1 MKQLLTLTKGS
12 WNLFQNKGEEKM
24 KGLTNKR
31 VFITGAASGI
41 GRATA
46 ERFYAEGAELV
57 LIDIPTLEQ
66 SELKAIFPTRM
77 TYISGDVTKTEILE
91 TITKETEKGIDVLVN
106 NAGITRDATLLK
118 MTDEQWDQVIAV
130 NLTAIFKLSRLAA
143 TKMKE
148 AQKGGVILNAASVVA
163 HYGNF
168 GQANYSAT
176 KAGVIALTKTL
187 SKELGKDKIRVNAV
201 APGFIAT
208 PMVAKM
214 PEKVLAF
221 MEDKCP
227 LKRLGKPE
235 EIAAA
240 YAFLASDDA
249 KYITGTTLNVDGG
262 TILG

>member
-1 MKQLLTLTKGS
+1 
-12 WNLFQNKGEEKM
+12 M

-46 ERFYAEGAELV
+46 ERFWQEGAELV
-57 LIDIPTLEQ
+57 LIDMPTLEQ
-66 SELKAIFPTRM
+66 AELTSLFPNKM
-77 TYISGDVTKTEILE
+77 TYIQGDVTTLE
-91 TITKETEKGIDVLVN
+91 TQTKIQTEMAKGIDVIVN
-106 NAGITRDATLLK
+106 NAGITRDATLSK
-118 MTDEQWDQVIAV
+118 MTDEQWDSVIAV
-130 NLTAIFKLSRLAA
+130 NLTAIFKLTRLAA
-143 TKMKE
+143 AQMKT
-148 AQKGGVILNAASVVA
+148 AGKGGVILNAASVVA

-176 KAGVIALTKTL
+176 KAGVIAMTKTL
-187 SKELGKDKIRVNAV
+187 SKELGKDQIRVNAV

-214 PEKVLAF
+214 PEKVLAM
-221 MEDKCP
+221 MEEKSP
-227 LKRLGKPE
+227 LRRLGKPE

>member
-1 MKQLLTLTKGS
+1 
-12 WNLFQNKGEEKM
+12 M
-24 KGLTNKR
+24 KGLNSKR

-46 ERFYAEGAELV
+46 ERFYQEGSELV
-57 LIDIPTLEQ
+57 LIDMPTLEQ
-66 SELKAIFPTRM
+66 AELSALFPNKM
-77 TYISGDVTKTEILE
+77 TYIQGDVTSLDTQNKIKAEMD
-91 TITKETEKGIDVLVN
+91 KGIDVIVN
-106 NAGITRDATLLK
+106 NAGITKDATIAK
-118 MTDEQWDQVIAV
+118 MTDEQWDAVIAV
-130 NLTAIFKLSRLAA
+130 NLTAIFKLTRLAA
-143 TKMKE
+143 ASMK
-148 AQKGGVILNAASVVA
+148 AQGRGGVILNAASVVA

-176 KAGVIALTKTL
+176 KAGVIAMTKTL
-187 SKELGKDKIRVNAV
+187 SKELGKDQIRVNSV
-201 APGFIAT
+201 APGFIST

-214 PEKVLAF
+214 PEKVLAM
-221 MEDKCP
+221 MEEKSP
-227 LKRLGKPE
+227 LRRLGKPE

>member
-1 MKQLLTLTKGS
+1 
-12 WNLFQNKGEEKM
+12 M

-46 ERFYAEGAELV
+46 ERFYAEGSELV
-57 LIDIPTLEQ
+57 LIDMPTLEAA
-66 SELKAIFPTRM
+66 ELSALFPNKM
-77 TYISGDVTKTEILE
+77 TYIQGDVTTLDTQAKIKAEMD
-91 TITKETEKGIDVLVN
+91 KGIDVIVN

-118 MTDEQWDQVIAV
+118 MTDEQWDAVIAV
-130 NLTAIFKLSRLAA
+130 NLTAIFKLTRMAA
-143 TKMKE
+143 GVMKT
-148 AQKGGVILNAASVVA
+148 QGRGGVILNAASVVA

-176 KAGVIALTKTL
+176 KAGVIAMTKTL
-187 SKELGKDKIRVNAV
+187 SKELGKDQIRVNSV

-214 PEKVLAF
+214 PEKVLQM
-221 MEDKCP
+221 MEEKSP
-227 LKRLGKPE
+227 LRRLGKPE

>member
-1 MKQLLTLTKGS
+1 
-12 WNLFQNKGEEKM
+12 M

-41 GRATA
+41 GRSTA

-57 LIDIPTLEQ
+57 LIDMPTLEQ
-66 SELKAIFPTRM
+66 SELKALFPNKM
-77 TYISGDVTKTEILE
+77 TYISGDVTKTETLDAIRAE
-91 TITKETEKGIDVLVN
+91 VNKGIDVLVN

-130 NLTAIFKLSRLAA
+130 NLTAIFKLSKMAA
-143 TKMKE
+143 EKMKAE
-148 AQKGGVILNAASVVA
+148 GKGGSIINAASVVA

-168 GQANYSAT
+168 GQTNYSAT
-176 KAGVIALTKTL
+176 KAGVIAMTKTMA
-187 SKELGKDKIRVNAV
+187 KELGKDKIRVNAI

-208 PMVAKM
+208 PMVQKM
-214 PEKVLAF
+214 PEKVLAM
-221 MEDKCP
+221 MEDKAS

-235 EIAAA
+235 DIAAA

-249 KYITGTTLNVDGG
+249 AYITGTCLNVDGG

>member
-1 MKQLLTLTKGS
+1 
-12 WNLFQNKGEEKM
+12 M

-57 LIDIPTLEQ
+57 LIDMPTIEQ
-66 SELKAIFPTRM
+66 AELSALFPNKM
-77 TYISGDVTKTEILE
+77 TYIQGDVTTADTQAKIQTEM
-91 TITKETEKGIDVLVN
+91 TKGIDVIVN

-118 MTDEQWDQVIAV
+118 MTDEQWDSVIAV
-130 NLTAIFKLSRLAA
+130 NLTAIFKLTRLAA
-143 TKMKE
+143 AQMK
-148 AQKGGVILNAASVVA
+148 AAGKGGVILNAASVVA

-176 KAGVIALTKTL
+176 KAGVIAMTKTL
-187 SKELGKDKIRVNAV
+187 SKELGKDQIRVNAV

-214 PEKVLAF
+214 PEKVLQM
-221 MEDKCP
+221 MEEKSP
-227 LKRLGKPE
+227 LRRLGKPE

>member
-1 MKQLLTLTKGS
+1 
-12 WNLFQNKGEEKM
+12 M

-46 ERFYAEGAELV
+46 ERFYADGAELV
-57 LIDIPTLEQ
+57 LIDIPTVEAT
-66 SELKAIFPTRM
+66 ELKALFPNRM
-77 TYISGDVTKTEILE
+77 TYVQGDITTPETLAAIQLEVT
-91 TITKETEKGIDVLVN
+91 KGIDVIVN

-118 MTDEQWDQVIAV
+118 MTDEQWDAVIAV
-130 NLTAIFKLSRLAA
+130 NLTSIFKLTRMVAAQMKLAG
-143 TKMKE
+143 
-148 AQKGGVILNAASVVA
+148 KGGVILNAASVVA

-168 GQANYSAT
+168 GQVNYSAT
-176 KAGVIALTKTL
+176 KAGVIAMTKTL
-187 SKELGKDKIRVNAV
+187 AKELGKDQIRVNAV

-208 PMVAKM
+208 PMVKKM
-214 PEKVLAF
+214 PEKVLAM
-221 MEDKCP
+221 MEEKSP
-227 LKRLGKPE
+227 LRRLGQPE

-240 YAFLASDDA
+240 FAFLASDDA

>member
-1 MKQLLTLTKGS
+1 
-12 WNLFQNKGEEKM
+12 M

-41 GRATA
+41 GRSTA

-57 LIDIPTLEQ
+57 LIDMPTLEQ
-66 SELKAIFPTRM
+66 AELATLFPSKM
-77 TYISGDVTKTEILE
+77 TYIQGDVTKAE
-91 TITKETEKGIDVLVN
+91 TLALIQAEVNKGIDVIVN

-118 MTDEQWDQVIAV
+118 MTDDQWDSVIAV
-130 NLTAIFKLSRLAA
+130 NLTSIFKLSRMAA
-143 TKMKE
+143 EKMK
-148 AQKGGVILNAASVVA
+148 AAGKGGVILNAASVVA

-176 KAGVIALTKTL
+176 KAGVIAMTKTL
-187 SKELGKDKIRVNAV
+187 SKELGKDQIRVNAV
-201 APGFIAT
+201 APGFIST

-214 PEKVLAF
+214 PEKVLQM
-221 MEDKCP
+221 MEEKSP
-227 LKRLGKPE
+227 LRRLGLPS

>member
-1 MKQLLTLTKGS
+1 
-12 WNLFQNKGEEKM
+12 M

-41 GRATA
+41 GRSTA
-46 ERFYAEGAELV
+46 ERFYSEGAELI
-57 LIDIPTLEQ
+57 LIDMPTLEQ
-66 SELKAIFPTRM
+66 AELATLFPNNM
-77 TYISGDVTKTEILE
+77 TYIQGD
-91 TITKETEKGIDVLVN
+91 ITKAETLAAIQLEVNKGIDVIVN

-118 MTDEQWDQVIAV
+118 MTDEQWDSVIAV
-130 NLTAIFKLSRLAA
+130 NLTSIFKLSRMAA
-143 TKMKE
+143 EKMK
-148 AQKGGVILNAASVVA
+148 ADGRGGVILNAASVVA

-168 GQANYSAT
+168 GQVNYSAT
-176 KAGVIALTKTL
+176 KAAVIAMTKTL
-187 SKELGKDKIRVNAV
+187 SKELGKDQIRVNAV

-214 PEKVLAF
+214 PEKVLAM
-221 MEDKCP
+221 MEEKSP
-227 LKRLGKPE
+227 LRRLGKPE

>member
-1 MKQLLTLTKGS
+1 ML
-12 WNLFQNKGEEKM
+12 
-24 KGLTNKR
+24 GLSNKR

-46 ERFYAEGAELV
+46 ERFYAEGSELI

-66 SELKAIFPTRM
+66 AELLNLFPNRM
-77 TYISGDVTKTEILE
+77 TYIQGD
-91 TITKETEKGIDVLVN
+91 ITKAETLLAIQEEVNKGIDVIVN

-118 MTDEQWDQVIAV
+118 MTDEQWDSVISV
-130 NLTAIFKLSRLAA
+130 NLTSVFKLSRMAA
-143 TKMKE
+143 EKMK
-148 AQKGGVILNAASVVA
+148 AQGNGGVILNAASIVA

-168 GQANYSAT
+168 GQANYTAT

-187 SKELGKDKIRVNAV
+187 AKELGKDQIRVNAI
-201 APGFIAT
+201 APGFIST

-214 PEKVLAF
+214 PEKVLAM
-221 MEDKCP
+221 MEAKSP
-227 LKRLGKPE
+227 LRRLGLPS

>member
-1 MKQLLTLTKGS
+1 ML
-12 WNLFQNKGEEKM
+12 
-24 KGLTNKR
+24 GLANKR

-46 ERFYAEGAELV
+46 ERFYAEGSELV
-57 LIDIPTLEQ
+57 LIDIPSLEQ
-66 SELKAIFPTRM
+66 AELTNLFPTRM
-77 TYISGDVTKTEILE
+77 TYIQGDITKAEILLAIQNE
-91 TITKETEKGIDVLVN
+91 VNKGIDVIVN

-118 MTDEQWDQVIAV
+118 MTDDQWDSVISV
-130 NLTAIFKLSRLAA
+130 NLTSVFKLSRMAA
-143 TKMKE
+143 EKMK
-148 AQKGGVILNAASVVA
+148 AQGNGGVILNAASIVA

-168 GQANYSAT
+168 GQANYTAT

-187 SKELGKDKIRVNAV
+187 AKELGKDQIRVNAI
-201 APGFIAT
+201 APGFIST

-214 PEKVLAF
+214 PEKVLAM
-221 MEDKCP
+221 MEAKSP
-227 LKRLGKPE
+227 LRRLGKPS

>member
-1 MKQLLTLTKGS
+1 
-12 WNLFQNKGEEKM
+12 M

-46 ERFYAEGAELV
+46 ERFYAEGSELV
-57 LIDIPTLEQ
+57 LIDMPTLEQ
-66 SELKAIFPTRM
+66 AELTALFPNKM
-77 TYISGDVTKTEILE
+77 TYIQGDVTTAETQAKIQTEM
-91 TITKETEKGIDVLVN
+91 TKGIDVIVN

-118 MTDEQWDQVIAV
+118 MTDEQWDAVIAV
-130 NLTAIFKLSRLAA
+130 NLTAIFKLTRLAA
-143 TKMKE
+143 GNMK
-148 AQKGGVILNAASVVA
+148 AAGKGGVILNAASVVA

-176 KAGVIALTKTL
+176 KAGVIAMTKTL
-187 SKELGKDKIRVNAV
+187 SKELGKDQIRVNAV

-214 PEKVLAF
+214 PEKVLQM
-221 MEDKCP
+221 MEEKSP
-227 LKRLGKPE
+227 LRRLGKPE